1 MFHALYY
8 PSNPVSFTNSY
19 LGLLGMSSLSDTERV
34 QRWIKQL
41 HQLQRNPWWVWG
53 SLVGGLL
60 IATLIR
66 WAIGGLVQERIP
78 FTTYYPAI
86 VVATL
91 LGGFWWG
98 TLASILSAAVAW
110 WLFMPP
116 TFGFALDQAQ
126 LVSLITFVLVCL
138 LLVGTVTA
146 LNAAVDLLLVEINL
160 RRESRLALGQLAS
173 VVETSDDAIITKD
186 LNGIVTSWNKGAER
200 IFGYEANEMIGKPIS
215 LLIPPDRPDEEP
227 SILARLRKG
236 QRIEHY
242 ETVRR
247 RKTGELI
254 DISLSVSPLADATG
268 KIVGA
273 SKIARDITVRR
284 QAQEVQSLLLG
295 EMRHRINNLFA
306 ITNALVT
313 LSARMS
319 KTPLEMEAAI
329 KERLAALSRAQQLTR
344 RGLIQ
349 AESEFS
355 GQPTLKGLIHAIFAP
370 YVTAGSNSP
379 ERIVVTGCDQEI
391 NDSAVT
397 SIALLLH
404 ELATNA
410 AKYGAL
416 SASAGVVHIDCS
428 SKEDWLVMTWEERGG
443 PPIKG
448 PPNREG
454 FGGSLA
460 RKIVANQFSGR
471 FSNEWNSSGLTI
483 RIEIP
488 LAHLNPVKDEPSRIV
503 AQMA

>member
-1 MFHALYY
+1 
-8 PSNPVSFTNSY
+8 
-19 LGLLGMSSLSDTERV
+19 
-34 QRWIKQL
+34 
-41 HQLQRNPWWVWG
+41 
-53 SLVGGLL
+53 
-60 IATLIR
+60 
-66 WAIGGLVQERIP
+66 
-78 FTTYYPAI
+78 
-86 VVATL
+86 
-91 LGGFWWG
+91 
-98 TLASILSAAVAW
+98 
-110 WLFMPP
+110 MPP
-116 TFGFALDQAQ
+116 AFGFALDQAQ

-173 VVETSDDAIITKD
+173 LVETSEDAIITKD

-306 ITNALVT
+306 ITNSLVS

-329 KERLAALSRAQQLTR
+329 KERLAALSRAHQLTR

-349 AESEFS
+349 TESEFS
-355 GQPTLKGLIHAIFAP
+355 GQPTLKGLIHGQAI
-370 YVTAGSNSP
+370 
-379 ERIVVTGCDQEI
+379 D
-391 NDSAVT
+391 
-397 SIALLLH
+397 
-404 ELATNA
+404 
-410 AKYGAL
+410 
-416 SASAGVVHIDCS
+416 
-428 SKEDWLVMTWEERGG
+428 
-443 PPIKG
+443 
-448 PPNREG
+448 
-454 FGGSLA
+454 
-460 RKIVANQFSGR
+460 
-471 FSNEWNSSGLTI
+471 
-483 RIEIP
+483 
-488 LAHLNPVKDEPSRIV
+488 
-503 AQMA
+503 

>member
-1 MFHALYY
+1 
-8 PSNPVSFTNSY
+8 
-19 LGLLGMSSLSDTERV
+19 
-34 QRWIKQL
+34 
-41 HQLQRNPWWVWG
+41 
-53 SLVGGLL
+53 VGGLL

-110 WLFMPP
+110 WLFMSP
-116 TFGFALDQAQ
+116 TLGFALDQAQ
-126 LVSLITFVLVCL
+126 FVSLITFVLVCL

-160 RRESRLALGQLAS
+160 RRGSRLALGQLAS
-173 VVETSDDAIITKD
+173 LVETSEDAIITKD

-215 LLIPPDRPDEEP
+215 LLMPPDRPDEEP

-254 DISLSVSPLADATG
+254 DISLSVSPLSDATG

-273 SKIARDITVRR
+273 SKIARDIT
-284 QAQEVQSLLLG
+284 VQSLLLG

-306 ITNALVT
+306 ITNSLVS

-319 KTPLEMEAAI
+319 KTPTEMETAI
-329 KERLAALSRAQQLTR
+329 KERLAALSRAHQLTR
-344 RGLIQ
+344 RGLI
-349 AESEFS
+349 
-355 GQPTLKGLIHAIFAP
+355 
-370 YVTAGSNSP
+370 N
-379 ERIVVTGCDQEI
+379 RI
-391 NDSAVT
+391 
-397 SIALLLH
+397 
-404 ELATNA
+404 
-410 AKYGAL
+410 
-416 SASAGVVHIDCS
+416 
-428 SKEDWLVMTWEERGG
+428 
-443 PPIKG
+443 
-448 PPNREG
+448 
-454 FGGSLA
+454 
-460 RKIVANQFSGR
+460 
-471 FSNEWNSSGLTI
+471 
-483 RIEIP
+483 
-488 LAHLNPVKDEPSRIV
+488 
-503 AQMA
+503 

>member
-1 MFHALYY
+1 
-8 PSNPVSFTNSY
+8 
-19 LGLLGMSSLSDTERV
+19 MSSLSDTERV

-41 HQLQRNPWWVWG
+41 HQLQRNPWWIWG

-126 LVSLITFVLVCL
+126 LVSLITFVIVCL

-146 LNAAVDLLLVEINL
+146 LNAAVDLLLVEINF
-160 RRESRLALGQLAS
+160 RRDAQLGLGQLAS
-173 VVETSDDAIITKD
+173 VVETSEDAIITKD
-186 LNGIVTSWNKGAER
+186 LNGIITSWNKGAER

-254 DISLSVSPLADATG
+254 DISLSVSPLSDATG

-273 SKIARDITVRR
+273 SKIARDIT
-284 QAQEVQSLLLG
+284 VQSLLLG

-306 ITNALVT
+306 ITNSLVS
-313 LSARMS
+313 LCARLS
-319 KTPLEMEAAI
+319 KTPTEMEAAI
-329 KERLAALSRAQQLTR
+329 KERLAALSRAHQLTR

-349 AESEFS
+349 QESEFS
-355 GQPTLKGLIHAIFAP
+355 DLPTLKGLIHAIFAP
-370 YVTAGSNSP
+370 YVAAGSNSP
-379 ERIVVTGCDQEI
+379 ERMVVTGCDQEI
-391 NDSAVT
+391 NDSAIT
-397 SIALLLH
+397 NIALLLH

-428 SKEDWLVMTWEERGG
+428 NKEDWLVMTWEERGG
-443 PPIKG
+443 PPING

-471 FSNEWNSSGLTI
+471 FSNEWNSNGLTI

-488 LAHLNPVKDEPSRIV
+488 LAHLNPVKEPSRKGAV
-503 AQMA
+503 QMA

>member
-1 MFHALYY
+1 
-8 PSNPVSFTNSY
+8 
-19 LGLLGMSSLSDTERV
+19 MSSLSDTERV

-126 LVSLITFVLVCL
+126 LVSLITFVIVCL

-160 RRESRLALGQLAS
+160 RRDAQLGLGQLAS
-173 VVETSDDAIITKD
+173 VVETSEDAIITKD
-186 LNGIVTSWNKGAER
+186 LNGIITSWNKGAQR
-200 IFGYEANEMIGKPIS
+200 IFGYEADEMIGKPIS

-236 QRIEHY
+236 QRIEPY

-254 DISLSVSPLADATG
+254 DISLSVSPLADPTG
-268 KIVGA
+268 KVVGA

-306 ITNALVT
+306 ITNSLVT

-319 KTPLEMEAAI
+319 KTTTQMEAAI

-349 AESEFS
+349 EESEFS
-355 GQPTLKGLIHAIFAP
+355 DQPTLKGLIHAIFAP
-370 YVTAGSNSP
+370 YVAAGSNSP
-379 ERIVVTGCDQEI
+379 ERMVVTGCDQEI
-391 NDSAVT
+391 NDSAIT
-397 SIALLLH
+397 NIALLLH

-471 FSNEWNSSGLTI
+471 FSNEWNSNGLTI

-488 LAHLNPVKDEPSRIV
+488 LAHLNPVKEPSRTGAV
-503 AQMA
+503 QMA

>member
-1 MFHALYY
+1 
-8 PSNPVSFTNSY
+8 
-19 LGLLGMSSLSDTERV
+19 MSSLSDTERV
-34 QRWIKQL
+34 HRWIKQL

-110 WLFMPP
+110 WLFMSP

-146 LNAAVDLLLVEINL
+146 LNAAIDLLLVEINL

-173 VVETSDDAIITKD
+173 LVETSEDAIITKD

-200 IFGYEANEMIGKPIS
+200 IFGYEADEMIGKPIS

-306 ITNALVT
+306 ITNSLVT

-319 KTPLEMEAAI
+319 KTPTEMEAAI
-329 KERLAALSRAQQLTR
+329 KERLAALSRAHQLTR

-349 AESEFS
+349 QEPEFS
-355 GQPTLKGLIHAIFAP
+355 DQPTLKGLIHAIFAP
-370 YVTAGSNSP
+370 YVTPGSNSP

-416 SASAGVVHIDCS
+416 SASAGVVHVDCS

-448 PPNREG
+448 TPNREG

-471 FSNEWNSSGLTI
+471 LSNEWNASGLTI

-488 LAHLNPVKDEPSRIV
+488 LAHLNPVKEPSRRGAAQV
-503 AQMA
+503 A

>member
-1 MFHALYY
+1 
-8 PSNPVSFTNSY
+8 
-19 LGLLGMSSLSDTERV
+19 MSSLSDTDRV
-34 QRWIKQL
+34 HRWAKQL
-41 HQLQRNPWWVWG
+41 AQLQRNPWWVWG
-53 SLVGGLL
+53 SLVGGVL

-66 WAIGGLVQERIP
+66 WAIGELVQERIP

-86 VVATL
+86 LVATL
-91 LGGFWWG
+91 LGGFWLG

-116 TFGFALDQAQ
+116 AFGFGLDQAQ
-126 LVSLITFVLVCL
+126 LVSLITFILVCF

-146 LNAAVDLLLVEINL
+146 LKVAVNLLLVEIDF

-173 VVETSDDAIITKD
+173 LVETSEDAIITKD
-186 LNGIVTSWNKGAER
+186 LDGIITSWNKGAER
-200 IFGYEANEMIGKPIS
+200 IFGYEADEMIGKPIS

-227 SILARLRKG
+227 SILARLRTG
-236 QRIEHY
+236 QRIEPY

-273 SKIARDITVRR
+273 SKIARDITARR

-306 ITNALVT
+306 ITNSLVT

-319 KTPLEMEAAI
+319 KSPTEMEAAI

-349 AESEFS
+349 EEFEFND
-355 GQPTLKGLIHAIFAP
+355 QPTLKGLIHAIFAP
-370 YVTAGSNSP
+370 YVAPVSNSHK
-379 ERIVVTGCDQEI
+379 RIVVSGCDQEI
-391 NDSAVT
+391 KDSALT
-397 SIALLLH
+397 SVALLLH

-428 SKEDWLVMTWEERGG
+428 SKDDWLVLTWEERGG
-443 PPIKG
+443 PPIKES
-448 PPNREG
+448 PNREG

-460 RKIVANQFSGR
+460 RKIVASQFSGR
-471 FSNEWNSSGLTI
+471 LSHEWNASGLAI

-488 LAHLNPVKDEPSRIV
+488 LAHLNPTKDEPSRTDA

>member
-1 MFHALYY
+1 
-8 PSNPVSFTNSY
+8 
-19 LGLLGMSSLSDTERV
+19 MSSLSDIERV

-200 IFGYEANEMIGKPIS
+200 IFGYEANEIIGKPIS

-448 PPNREG
+448 TPNREG

-471 FSNEWNSSGLTI
+471 LCNEWNASGLTI

>member
-1 MFHALYY
+1 
-8 PSNPVSFTNSY
+8 
-19 LGLLGMSSLSDTERV
+19 MSSLSDTERV

-200 IFGYEANEMIGKPIS
+200 IFGYEADEMIGKPIS

-329 KERLAALSRAQQLTR
+329 KERLGALSRAQQLTR

-448 PPNREG
+448 TPNREG

-471 FSNEWNSSGLTI
+471 LCNEWNASGLTI

>member
-1 MFHALYY
+1 MLAL
-8 PSNPVSFTNSY
+8 S
-19 LGLLGMSSLSDTERV
+19 GTERV
-34 QRWIKQL
+34 HRWAKQL
-41 HQLQRNPWWVWG
+41 HQLRRNPWWVWG

-66 WAIGGLVQERIP
+66 WAIAGLVQERIP

-86 VVATL
+86 VVVTL
-91 LGGFWWG
+91 IGGFWWG

-116 TFGFALDQAQ
+116 AFGFALDQAQ
-126 LVSLITFVLVCL
+126 LVSLITFILVCL

-173 VVETSDDAIITKD
+173 VAETSEDAIITKD

-227 SILARLRKG
+227 SILAQLRKG

-242 ETVRR
+242 ETVRQ

-254 DISLSVSPLADATG
+254 DISLSVSPLADSNG

-273 SKIARDITVRR
+273 SKIARDITARR

-306 ITNALVT
+306 ITNSLVS
-313 LSARMS
+313 LSARAS
-319 KTPLEMEAAI
+319 KTPTEMEAAI
-329 KERLAALSRAQQLTR
+329 KERLAALSRAHQLTR
-344 RGLIQ
+344 RGLIEQ
-349 AESEFS
+349 ESEFS
-355 GQPTLKGLIHAIFAP
+355 DQPTLKGLIHAIFAP
-370 YVTAGSNSP
+370 YVAAGSNCP
-379 ERIVVTGCDQEI
+379 ERMVVTGCDQQI

-410 AKYGAL
+410 VKYGAL

-443 PPIKG
+443 VPIKG
-448 PPNREG
+448 PPNKEG

-460 RKIVANQFSGR
+460 RKIVANQFRGR
-471 FSNEWNSSGLTI
+471 FSNEWNSNGLTI

-488 LAHLNPVKDEPSRIV
+488 LAQLNPVKDKPSRTTA

>member
-1 MFHALYY
+1 M
-8 PSNPVSFTNSY
+8 
-19 LGLLGMSSLSDTERV
+19 
-34 QRWIKQL
+34 
-41 HQLQRNPWWVWG
+41 WG

-60 IATLIR
+60 IATFIR

-110 WLFMPP
+110 CLFMPP
-116 TFGFALDQAQ
+116 AFGFALDQAQ

-160 RRESRLALGQLAS
+160 RRESQIALGQLAS
-173 VVETSDDAIITKD
+173 VVETSEDAIITKD

-215 LLIPPDRPDEEP
+215 LLIPRDRPDEEP

-242 ETVRR
+242 ETARR

-284 QAQEVQSLLLG
+284 HAQEVQSLLLG

-306 ITNALVT
+306 ITNSLVS

-329 KERLAALSRAQQLTR
+329 KERLAALSRAHQLTR

-349 AESEFS
+349 QESEFS
-355 GQPTLKGLIHAIFAP
+355 DQPTLKGLIHAIFAP

-397 SIALLLH
+397 SVALLLH

-416 SASAGVVHIDCS
+416 SASVGVVHIDCS

-448 PPNREG
+448 TPNREG

-471 FSNEWNSSGLTI
+471 LSNEWNASGLII

-488 LAHLNPVKDEPSRIV
+488 LAHLNPVKEPSRIGTEV
-503 AQMA
+503 A

>member
-1 MFHALYY
+1 
-8 PSNPVSFTNSY
+8 
-19 LGLLGMSSLSDTERV
+19 
-34 QRWIKQL
+34 
-41 HQLQRNPWWVWG
+41 
-53 SLVGGLL
+53 VGGLL

-110 WLFMPP
+110 WLFMSP
-116 TFGFALDQAQ
+116 TLGFALDQAQ
-126 LVSLITFVLVCL
+126 FVSLITFVLVCL

-160 RRESRLALGQLAS
+160 RRGSRLALGQLAS
-173 VVETSDDAIITKD
+173 LVETSEDAIITKD

-215 LLIPPDRPDEEP
+215 LLMPPDRPDEEP

-254 DISLSVSPLADATG
+254 DISLSVSPLSDATG

-273 SKIARDITVRR
+273 SKIARDITV
-284 QAQEVQSLLLG
+284 QSLLLG

-306 ITNALVT
+306 VTNSLVS
-313 LSARMS
+313 LCARTS
-319 KTPLEMEAAI
+319 KTPTEMEAAI
-329 KERLAALSRAQQLTR
+329 KERLAALSRAHQLTR

-349 AESEFS
+349 QESEFS
-355 GQPTLKGLIHAIFAP
+355 DQPTLKGLIHAIFAP
-370 YVTAGSNSP
+370 YVAAGSNSP

-428 SKEDWLVMTWEERGG
+428 TKEDWLVMTWEERGG
-443 PPIKG
+443 PAIKG
-448 PPNREG
+448 TPNREG

-471 FSNEWNSSGLTI
+471 LSNEWNASGLTI
-483 RIEIP
+483 GIEIP
-488 LAHLNPVKDEPSRIV
+488 LAHLNPVKEPSRIGAVQV
-503 AQMA
+503 A

>member
-1 MFHALYY
+1 
-8 PSNPVSFTNSY
+8 
-19 LGLLGMSSLSDTERV
+19 
-34 QRWIKQL
+34 
-41 HQLQRNPWWVWG
+41 
-53 SLVGGLL
+53 
-60 IATLIR
+60 
-66 WAIGGLVQERIP
+66 
-78 FTTYYPAI
+78 

-126 LVSLITFVLVCL
+126 LVSLITFVIVCL

-160 RRESRLALGQLAS
+160 RREAQLGLGQLAS
-173 VVETSDDAIITKD
+173 VVETSEDAIITKD
-186 LNGIVTSWNKGAER
+186 LNGIITSWNKGAQR
-200 IFGYEANEMIGKPIS
+200 IFGYEADEMIGKPIS

-236 QRIEHY
+236 QRIEPY

-254 DISLSVSPLADATG
+254 DISLSVSPLADPTG
-268 KIVGA
+268 KVVGA

-306 ITNALVT
+306 ITNSLVT

-319 KTPLEMEAAI
+319 KTTTQMEAAI

-349 AESEFS
+349 EESEFS
-355 GQPTLKGLIHAIFAP
+355 DQPTLKGLIHAIFAP
-370 YVTAGSNSP
+370 YVAAGSNSP
-379 ERIVVTGCDQEI
+379 ERMVVTGCDQEI
-391 NDSAVT
+391 NDSAIT
-397 SIALLLH
+397 NIALLLH

-471 FSNEWNSSGLTI
+471 FSNEWNSNGLTI

-488 LAHLNPVKDEPSRIV
+488 LAHLNPAKGEPSRIGAV
-503 AQMA
+503 QMA

>member
-1 MFHALYY
+1 
-8 PSNPVSFTNSY
+8 
-19 LGLLGMSSLSDTERV
+19 
-34 QRWIKQL
+34 
-41 HQLQRNPWWVWG
+41 
-53 SLVGGLL
+53 
-60 IATLIR
+60 
-66 WAIGGLVQERIP
+66 
-78 FTTYYPAI
+78 
-86 VVATL
+86 
-91 LGGFWWG
+91 
-98 TLASILSAAVAW
+98 
-110 WLFMPP
+110 
-116 TFGFALDQAQ
+116 
-126 LVSLITFVLVCL
+126 
-138 LLVGTVTA
+138 
-146 LNAAVDLLLVEINL
+146 
-160 RRESRLALGQLAS
+160 
-173 VVETSDDAIITKD
+173 VVETSEDAIITKD
-186 LNGIVTSWNKGAER
+186 LNGIITSWNKGAQR
-200 IFGYEANEMIGKPIS
+200 IFGYEADEMIGKPIS

-236 QRIEHY
+236 QRIEPY

-254 DISLSVSPLADATG
+254 DISLSVSPLADPTG
-268 KIVGA
+268 KVVGA

-306 ITNALVT
+306 ITNSLVT

-319 KTPLEMEAAI
+319 KTTTQMEAAI

-349 AESEFS
+349 EESEFS
-355 GQPTLKGLIHAIFAP
+355 DQPTLKGLIHAIFAP
-370 YVTAGSNSP
+370 YVAAGSNSP
-379 ERIVVTGCDQEI
+379 ERMVVTGCDQEI
-391 NDSAVT
+391 NDSAIT
-397 SIALLLH
+397 NIALLLH

-471 FSNEWNSSGLTI
+471 FSNEWNSNGLTI

-488 LAHLNPVKDEPSRIV
+488 LAHLNPAKGEPSRTGAV
-503 AQMA
+503 QMA

>member
-1 MFHALYY
+1 M
-8 PSNPVSFTNSY
+8 
-19 LGLLGMSSLSDTERV
+19 SDTERV
-34 QRWIKQL
+34 HRWVKQL

-53 SLVGGLL
+53 SLVGGVL

-66 WAIGGLVQERIP
+66 WAIGELVLERNA
-78 FTTYYPAI
+78 FTTYYPVI
-86 VVATL
+86 VIATL
-91 LGGFWWG
+91 LGGFWLG
-98 TLASILSAAVAW
+98 TLASFVSGIVAW
-110 WLFMPP
+110 WLFMSPA
-116 TFGFALDQAQ
+116 FGSALDHAQ
-126 LVSLITFVLVCL
+126 LVSLITFILVCL

-146 LNAAVDLLLVEINL
+146 LNAAVDLLLVEINF
-160 RRESRLALGQLAS
+160 RREAQLPLGQLAS
-173 VVETSDDAIITKD
+173 VVETSEDAIITKD
-186 LNGIVTSWNKGAER
+186 LNGIITSWNKGAER
-200 IFGYEANEMIGKPIS
+200 IFGYEANEMIGKPINV
-215 LLIPPDRPDEEP
+215 LIPPDRPNEEP

-236 QRIEHY
+236 QRIEPY

-247 RKTGELI
+247 RKGGELI
-254 DISLSVSPLADATG
+254 DISLSVSPLVGTTG

-273 SKIARDITVRR
+273 SKIARDIT
-284 QAQEVQSLLLG
+284 VQSLLLG

-306 ITNALVT
+306 ITNSLVT
-313 LSARMS
+313 LCARTS
-319 KTPLEMEAAI
+319 KTPTEMEAAI

-349 AESEFS
+349 QESAFS
-355 GQPTLKGLIHAIFAP
+355 DQPTLKGLIHAIFAP
-370 YVTAGSNSP
+370 YVAAGSNSP
-379 ERIVVTGCDQEI
+379 ERIVVSGCDQEI

-397 SIALLLH
+397 SVALLLH

-416 SASAGVVHIDCS
+416 SASGGVVHIDCS

-471 FSNEWNSSGLTI
+471 FSNEWNASGLTI

-488 LAHLNPVKDEPSRIV
+488 LAQLNPVKEPSRLGAVQV
-503 AQMA
+503 A

>member
-1 MFHALYY
+1 
-8 PSNPVSFTNSY
+8 
-19 LGLLGMSSLSDTERV
+19 
-34 QRWIKQL
+34 
-41 HQLQRNPWWVWG
+41 
-53 SLVGGLL
+53 VGGVL

-98 TLASILSAAVAW
+98 TLASILSAAVAR
-110 WLFMPP
+110 WLFMSPA
-116 TFGFALDQAQ
+116 FGFALDQAQ

-173 VVETSDDAIITKD
+173 LVETSEDAIITKD

-215 LLIPPDRPDEEP
+215 LLIPPDRLDEEP
-227 SILARLRKG
+227 SILARLRNG

-284 QAQEVQSLLLG
+284 QAQEVQSLLLA
-295 EMRHRINNLFA
+295 EMRHRVNNLFA
-306 ITNALVT
+306 ITNSLVT
-313 LSARMS
+313 LSAR
-319 KTPLEMEAAI
+319 
-329 KERLAALSRAQQLTR
+329 RQL
-344 RGLIQ
+344 
-349 AESEFS
+349 
-355 GQPTLKGLIHAIFAP
+355 
-370 YVTAGSNSP
+370 
-379 ERIVVTGCDQEI
+379 
-391 NDSAVT
+391 
-397 SIALLLH
+397 
-404 ELATNA
+404 
-410 AKYGAL
+410 
-416 SASAGVVHIDCS
+416 
-428 SKEDWLVMTWEERGG
+428 
-443 PPIKG
+443 
-448 PPNREG
+448 
-454 FGGSLA
+454 
-460 RKIVANQFSGR
+460 RK
-471 FSNEWNSSGLTI
+471 
-483 RIEIP
+483 
-488 LAHLNPVKDEPSRIV
+488 D
-503 AQMA
+503 

>member
-1 MFHALYY
+1 
-8 PSNPVSFTNSY
+8 
-19 LGLLGMSSLSDTERV
+19 MSSLSDAERV
-34 QRWIKQL
+34 HRWARQL
-41 HQLQRNPWWVWG
+41 RQLQRNPWWVWG
-53 SLVGGLL
+53 SLVGGVLV
-60 IATLIR
+60 ATLIR
-66 WAIGGLVQERIP
+66 WAIGGLVDDRIP

-91 LGGFWWG
+91 LGGFWRG
-98 TLASILSAAVAW
+98 TLASALSAAVAW
-110 WLFMPP
+110 WVFMPP
-116 TFGFALDQAQ
+116 AFGFALDQPQ
-126 LVSLITFVLVCL
+126 LVSLITFILVCL

-146 LNAAVDLLLVEINL
+146 LNAAVDLLLVESDF
-160 RRESRLALGQLAS
+160 RRGAQIALGQLAS
-173 VVETSDDAIITKD
+173 VAETSEDAIITKD
-186 LNGIVTSWNKGAER
+186 LDGIITSWNKGAER
-200 IFGYEANEMIGKPIS
+200 IFGYEADEMIGKAIN

-247 RKTGELI
+247 RKDGELI
-254 DISLSVSPLADATG
+254 DISLSVSPLVDSTG

-306 ITNALVT
+306 ITNSLVS
-313 LSARMS
+313 LSARTS
-319 KTPLEMEAAI
+319 KTPMEMETAI

-349 AESEFS
+349 QEIGFS
-355 GQPTLKGLIHAIFAP
+355 DQPTLKGLIQAIFAP
-370 YVTAGSNSP
+370 YGAAGSNSP
-379 ERIVVTGCDQEI
+379 ERIVVSGCDQEI

-397 SIALLLH
+397 SVALLLH
-404 ELATNA
+404 EFATNA

-416 SASAGVVHIDCS
+416 SASTGVVRIDCS

-443 PPIKG
+443 PLIKG

-454 FGGSLA
+454 FGGTLA
-460 RKIVANQFSGR
+460 RKIVASQFRGR
-471 FSNEWNSSGLTI
+471 LSNEWNSSGLTI

-488 LAHLNPVKDEPSRIV
+488 LAHLNSVKNEPSRIGT

>member
-1 MFHALYY
+1 
-8 PSNPVSFTNSY
+8 
-19 LGLLGMSSLSDTERV
+19 
-34 QRWIKQL
+34 
-41 HQLQRNPWWVWG
+41 
-53 SLVGGLL
+53 
-60 IATLIR
+60 
-66 WAIGGLVQERIP
+66 
-78 FTTYYPAI
+78 
-86 VVATL
+86 
-91 LGGFWWG
+91 
-98 TLASILSAAVAW
+98 
-110 WLFMPP
+110 MPP
-116 TFGFALDQAQ
+116 SISCLSKSTSDASAQ
-126 LVSLITFVLVCL
+126 
-138 LLVGTVTA
+138 
-146 LNAAVDLLLVEINL
+146 
-160 RRESRLALGQLAS
+160 LALGQLAS
-173 VVETSDDAIITKD
+173 VVETSEDAIITKD
-186 LNGIVTSWNKGAER
+186 LNGIITSWNKGAER

-254 DISLSVSPLADATG
+254 DISLSVSPLSDATG

-273 SKIARDITVRR
+273 SKIARDIT
-284 QAQEVQSLLLG
+284 VQSLLLG

-306 ITNALVT
+306 ITNSLVS

-319 KTPLEMEAAI
+319 KTPTEMEAAI

-349 AESEFS
+349 QESEFS
-355 GQPTLKGLIHAIFAP
+355 DQPTLKGLIHAIFAP
-370 YVTAGSNSP
+370 YVAAGSNSP
-379 ERIVVTGCDQEI
+379 ERIVVSGCDQEI

-397 SIALLLH
+397 SVALLLH

-416 SASAGVVHIDCS
+416 SASTGVVHIDCS

-488 LAHLNPVKDEPSRIV
+488 LAHLNPVKEPSRIGAAQV
-503 AQMA
+503 A

>member
-1 MFHALYY
+1 
-8 PSNPVSFTNSY
+8 
-19 LGLLGMSSLSDTERV
+19 MSSLSDTERV

-110 WLFMPP
+110 WLFMSP
-116 TFGFALDQAQ
+116 TLGFALDQAQ
-126 LVSLITFVLVCL
+126 FVSLITFVLVCL

-160 RRESRLALGQLAS
+160 RRGSRLALGQLAS
-173 VVETSDDAIITKD
+173 LVETSEDAIITKD

-215 LLIPPDRPDEEP
+215 LLMPPDRPDEEP

-254 DISLSVSPLADATG
+254 DISLSVSPLADPTG
-268 KIVGA
+268 KVVGA

-306 ITNALVT
+306 ITNSLVS

-319 KTPLEMEAAI
+319 KTPTEMEAAI
-329 KERLAALSRAQQLTR
+329 KERLAALSRAHQLTR

-349 AESEFS
+349 QESEFS
-355 GQPTLKGLIHAIFAP
+355 DQPTLKGLIHAIFAP
-370 YVTAGSNSP
+370 YVAAGSNSP

-391 NDSAVT
+391 NDSAIT
-397 SIALLLH
+397 NIALLLH

-416 SASAGVVHIDCS
+416 SGSAGVVHIDCS

-471 FSNEWNSSGLTI
+471 FSNEWNSNGLTI

-488 LAHLNPVKDEPSRIV
+488 LAHLNPVKEPSRTGAV
-503 AQMA
+503 QMA